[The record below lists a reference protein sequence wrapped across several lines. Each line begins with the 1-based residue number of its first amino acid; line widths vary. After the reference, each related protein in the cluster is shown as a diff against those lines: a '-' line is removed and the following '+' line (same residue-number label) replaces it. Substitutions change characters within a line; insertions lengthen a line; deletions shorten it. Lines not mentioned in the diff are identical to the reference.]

1 MEEKIYTIPVTDA
14 FSEDGECP
22 LCSLHNRFE
31 EDNIGYFLGPALMQ
45 PENRIQTNDKG
56 FCQRHFTML
65 LESKGNRL
73 GLGLTIETY
82 LETQLSRI
90 DQLSRKPEDLV
101 KYLKAHEHDCCMCE
115 KLDYTMDRY
124 VEVILQRW
132 ASDEDFRNKFNSCK
146 GFCMHHFMMLLNGA
160 SNYLGRS
167 VRKEFAAALINLE
180 KKELLR
186 TKEDIDW
193 FTKKFDYRY
202 KDEDWKSSKD
212 ALERSV
218 GKITGFEKEN

>member
-1 MEEKIYTIPVTDA
+1 
-14 FSEDGECP
+14 
-22 LCSLHNRFE
+22 
-31 EDNIGYFLGPALMQ
+31 
-45 PENRIQTNDKG
+45 
-56 FCQRHFTML
+56 
-65 LESKGNRL
+65 
-73 GLGLTIETY
+73 
-82 LETQLSRI
+82 
-90 DQLSRKPEDLV
+90 
-101 KYLKAHEHDCCMCE
+101 
-115 KLDYTMDRY
+115 
-124 VEVILQRW
+124 
-132 ASDEDFRNKFNSCK
+132 
-146 GFCMHHFMMLLNGA
+146 MHHFMMLLNGA